1 MKKLSEKIIN
11 FLIREKVFSLALLLY
26 IIASIWLN
34 GDGFNS
40 MYNINSL
47 LIQVATFGIVAL
59 GMTFAII
66 GGEFDL
72 SVGSVYSLT
81 GLLVVGLEPKFGLFS
96 ALVFAIGAAIILGL
110 LNGVL
115 VAKAKISAFIVTFG
129 AMIMVKGIA
138 LSYSNGR
145 PITSL
150 SAAFNNFG
158 EMEVGGVSVFFII
171 FAFFFVI
178 CHYALSYTRYGR
190 NIYAIGG
197 NKETAITSG
206 INVDFHKMTIFVLTG
221 FFAGLM
227 GILMAA
233 RLNSGSSVVGDGIE
247 LKVIAAVVIGGT
259 HLAGGRGSVI
269 RTLLG
274 VFVLALI
281 ENIFNLKSD
290 VFSPYF
296 QRVIQGAILVTVVA
310 FDGYN
315 KKKE

>member
-1 MKKLSEKIIN
+1 MLIIKKILN
-11 FLIREKVFSLALLLY
+11 FLIKEKVFSLALILY
-26 IIASIWLN
+26 VAAAILMN

-40 MYNINSL
+40 FYNINNL

-81 GLLVVGLEPKFGLFS
+81 GLLVVGLEPQFGLFS
-96 ALVFAIGAAIILGL
+96 ALLIAITVALALGL

-129 AMIMVKGIA
+129 AMIMIKGIA

-145 PITSL
+145 PITSMCE
-150 SAAFNNFG
+150 AFNNFG
-158 EMEVGGVSVFFII
+158 GMKIGGISAFFVI
-171 FAFFFVI
+171 FAFLFLI
-178 CHYALSYTRYGR
+178 CHYVLSYTRYGR

-206 INVDFHKMTIFVLTG
+206 INVDFYKMTIFVLTS

-227 GILMAA
+227 GIFMAA

-259 HLAGGRGSVI
+259 HLAGGRGSLV

>member
-1 MKKLSEKIIN
+1 MSIIKKIIN

-26 IIASIWLN
+26 IIAAIWLN

-40 MYNINSL
+40 FYNINNL

-81 GLLVVGLEPKFGLFS
+81 GLLVVGLQPQFGLFS
-96 ALVFAIGAAIILGL
+96 ALLIAITVALALGL

-145 PITSL
+145 PITSTCD
-150 SAAFNNFG
+150 AFNNFG
-158 EMEVGGVSVFFII
+158 GMKIGGISAFFVI
-171 FAFFFVI
+171 FAFLFII
-178 CHYALSYTRYGR
+178 CHYVLSYTRYGR

-206 INVDFHKMTIFVLTG
+206 INVDFYKMTIFVLTG

>member
-1 MKKLSEKIIN
+1 MSIIKKITN
-11 FLIREKVFSLALLLY
+11 FLIKEKVFSLALILYVASAVLLN
-26 IIASIWLN
+26 A
-34 GDGFNS
+34 DGFNS
-40 MYNINSL
+40 LYNINSL

-81 GLLVVGLEPKFGLFS
+81 GLLVVGLQPQFGLFA
-96 ALVFAIGAAIILGL
+96 ALLIAISVALALGL

-115 VAKAKISAFIVTFG
+115 VSKAKISAFIVTFG
-129 AMIMVKGIA
+129 AMIMIKGIA

-145 PITSL
+145 PITSQ
-150 SAAFNNFG
+150 STAFNKFG
-158 EMEVGGVSVFFII
+158 ELEIGGVSAFFII
-171 FAFFFVI
+171 FVFLVI
-178 CHYALSYTRYGR
+178 VCHYVLSYTRFGR

-206 INVDFHKMTIFVLTG
+206 LSVDYYKTMIFILTA

-227 GILMAA
+227 GIMMAA
-233 RLNSGSSVVGDGIE
+233 RLNSGSSVVGDGVE

-259 HLAGGRGSVI
+259 HLAGGRGSI
-269 RTLLG
+269 MRTLLG

-290 VFSPYF
+290 IFSPYF
-296 QRVIQGAILVTVVA
+296 QRVIQGAILVIVVA

-315 KKKE
+315 KKKM

>member
-1 MKKLSEKIIN
+1 MSIKKKIIN
-11 FLIREKVFSLALLLY
+11 FLIKEKVFSLALILY
-26 IIASIWLN
+26 IAAAILLN
-34 GDGFNS
+34 ADGFNS
-40 MYNINSL
+40 LYNINSL

-81 GLLVVGLEPKFGLFS
+81 GLLVVGLQPQFGLFS
-96 ALVFAIGAAIILGL
+96 ALLIAITVALALGL
-110 LNGVL
+110 LNGIL
-115 VAKAKISAFIVTFG
+115 VSKAKISAFIVTFG
-129 AMIMVKGIA
+129 AMIMIKGIA

-145 PITSL
+145 PITSQ
-150 SAAFNNFG
+150 STAFNNFG
-158 EMEVGGVSVFFII
+158 ELEIGGISAFFII
-171 FAFFFVI
+171 FVFLVII
-178 CHYALSYTRYGR
+178 CHYVLSYTKFGR

-206 INVDFHKMTIFVLTG
+206 LSVDYYKTMIFILTA
-221 FFAGLM
+221 FFAGIM
-227 GILMAA
+227 GIMMAA
-233 RLNSGSSVVGDGIE
+233 RLNSGSSVVGDGVE

-259 HLAGGRGSVI
+259 HLAGGRGSI
-269 RTLLG
+269 LRTLLG

-296 QRVIQGAILVTVVA
+296 QRVIQGAILVIIVA

-315 KKKE
+315 KKKI

>member
-1 MKKLSEKIIN
+1 MKKIIKKIFD
-11 FLIREKVFSLALLLY
+11 FLLREKVFSLALMLY
-26 IIASIWLN
+26 IAAAVLLN

-40 MYNINSL
+40 LYNINNL

-59 GMTFAII
+59 GMTFALI

-81 GLLVVGLEPKFGLFS
+81 GLLVVGLEPRLGLFS
-96 ALVFAIGAAIILGL
+96 ALIFAIGVAVILGL

-145 PITSL
+145 PITSQ
-150 SAAFNNFG
+150 SIAFNNFG
-158 EMEVGGVSVFFII
+158 EMEIGGISVFFII
-171 FAFFFVI
+171 FVFLLII
-178 CHYALSYTRYGR
+178 CHYVLAYTRYGR

-206 INVDFHKMTIFVLTG
+206 INVDFYKMTIFILTG

-227 GILMAA
+227 GIMMAA
-233 RLNSGSSVVGDGIE
+233 RLNSGSSVVGDGME

-290 VFSPYF
+290 IFSPYF

-310 FDGYN
+310 LDGY
-315 KKKE
+315 KKK

>member
-1 MKKLSEKIIN
+1 MSIIKKITNL
-11 FLIREKVFSLALLLY
+11 LIKEKVFSLALILYLASAILLN
-26 IIASIWLN
+26 A
-34 GDGFNS
+34 DGFNS
-40 MYNINSL
+40 LYNINSL

-81 GLLVVGLEPKFGLFS
+81 GLLVVGLQPQFGLFA
-96 ALVFAIGAAIILGL
+96 ALLIAITVALALGL

-129 AMIMVKGIA
+129 AMIMIKGIA

-145 PITSL
+145 PITSQ
-150 SAAFNNFG
+150 STVFNKFG
-158 EMEVGGVSVFFII
+158 ELEIGGVSAFFII
-171 FAFFFVI
+171 FVFLVI
-178 CHYALSYTRYGR
+178 VCHYVLSYTRFGR

-206 INVDFHKMTIFVLTG
+206 LSVDYYKTMIFILTA

-227 GILMAA
+227 GIMMAS
-233 RLNSGSSVVGDGIE
+233 RLNSGSSVVGDGVE

-259 HLAGGRGSVI
+259 HLAGGRGTI
-269 RTLLG
+269 MRTLLG

-290 VFSPYF
+290 IFSPYF
-296 QRVIQGAILVTVVA
+296 QRVIQGIILVIVVA

-315 KKKE
+315 KKKM